1 MGASRDGGKPT
12 ERDVMNYSEPVGPK
26 RNYPAAP
33 GLAGGDN
40 YGCCGTQGKSSVG
53 ASVGGSVGLQN
64 GGDKVRM
71 NGGAQGKR

>member
-1 MGASRDGGKPT
+1 MGQSRDGGKPMV
-12 ERDVMNYSEPVGPK
+12 RDVMNYSEPVGPK

-53 ASVGGSVGLQN
+53 ASESGGPGIVRQ
-64 GGDKVRM
+64 GGESRGM
-71 NGGAQGKR
+71 GTQGKR